1 MAEPN
6 VQAQVQSLLDQAKAL
21 VLTIQART
29 AAEQS
34 LNPAKTFIRAAA
46 NELSTIREAGESAT
60 LRQAIYQLVQSQK
73 GDGNCAFYKELKCP
87 IHIDT
92 LGENG
97 PPTTL
102 LCGHTYC
109 TGCITPIIQKP
120 NVDHRR
126 CPECRSPITLRVDQL
141 KENVCINNILAKIM
155 PMAGGRRRTAR
166 VSRAVCYNKTI
177 RVTPLYKR
185 IKVT

>member
-1 MAEPN
+1 MAEPAVD
-6 VQAQVQSLLDQAKAL
+6 VQAQVQSLLDQAKVL
-21 VLTIQART
+21 LLTIEART

-46 NELSTIREAGESAT
+46 NELSAIREAGESAT
-60 LRQAIYQLVQSQK
+60 LRQAIYKLVQSQK

-120 NVDHRR
+120 NVGQRR
-126 CPECRSPITLRVDQL
+126 CPECRTPITLRIDQL
-141 KENVCINNILAKIM
+141 KENICISNIVAKIM
-155 PMAGGRRRTAR
+155 PMAGGRRRRTRKSKR
-166 VSRAVCYNKTI
+166 V
-177 RVTPLYKR
+177 
-185 IKVT
+185 